1 MGLGGTTKKLQKVVN
16 MAEELYERLNYLR
29 EQLADLSERVDQTG
43 TEVERLQREQA
54 ANRALLE
61 QLAKQQGIDVEE
73 ALEDVST
80 GDPNQ
85 RPDSTPGHGQGQ
97 RGQSQRR
104 DQEQGRGQDQQR
116 RQEQGRGQDQG
127 QGRGQGSS

>member
-29 EQLADLSERVDQTG
+29 EQLADLSKRVDQTG

-73 ALEDVST
+73 VLENVST
-80 GDPNQ
+80 DEPNR
-85 RPDSTPGHGQGQ
+85 RPDSSPGQGQGQ
-97 RGQSQRR
+97 RGQDQRR
-104 DQEQGRGQDQQR
+104 DPERGQDQQR
-116 RQEQGRGQDQG
+116 RQEQGRGQNQG
-127 QGRGQGSS
+127 QRRGQGSS